1 MIKSDR
7 GVYIHKGDKLII
19 SENATC
25 FDLYWSDIKMINVN
39 YDKLESDSRY
49 FLPLVVSCF
58 LCNLLKMSYDKLF
71 AAPYKTKKIYLSFL
85 GYE

>member
-1 MIKSDR
+1 
-7 GVYIHKGDKLII
+7 
-19 SENATC
+19 
-25 FDLYWSDIKMINVN
+25 MINVN
-39 YDKLESDSRY
+39 YDKLESESRY

-58 LCNLLKMSYDKLF
+58 RYNALIISYDKLF

>member
-1 MIKSDR
+1 
-7 GVYIHKGDKLII
+7 
-19 SENATC
+19 
-25 FDLYWSDIKMINVN
+25 MINVN
-39 YDKLESDSRY
+39 YDKLESESRY